1 MLWAVEVA
9 LVDRHCMQSILL
21 AVLKPPL
28 PVRVRQK
35 LSRLHAIHT
44 ACGVE
49 EGQIRAESLRTAA
62 RAACAASVPC

>member
-49 EGQIRAESLRTAA
+49 EGQIRAESLRG
-62 RAACAASVPC
+62 